1 MLTFGTM
8 TAQNVLEIVAKM
20 PYEDWVTIQNG
31 IADMMV
37 SEMSPEEIEDIR
49 AALAEADADI
59 ERGDVFTSEQA
70 RKHLGLS

>member
-1 MLTFGTM
+1 M

-37 SEMSPEEIEDIR
+37 AEMSPEEIEEIR
-49 AALAEADADI
+49 AALAEADVDI
-59 ERGDVFTSEQA
+59 ERGDVLTSEQA
-70 RKHLGLS
+70 RKHLGLT

>member
-1 MLTFGTM
+1 M

-37 SEMSPEEIEDIR
+37 AEMSSEEIEEIR
-49 AALAEADADI
+49 AALAEADAEI
-59 ERGDVFTSEQA
+59 ERGDVLTSEQA
-70 RKHLGLS
+70 RKHLGLP

>member
-1 MLTFGTM
+1 MEM

-37 SEMSPEEIEDIR
+37 AEMSSEEIEEIR
-49 AALAEADADI
+49 AALAEADAEI
-59 ERGDVFTSEQA
+59 ERGDVLTSEQA
-70 RKHLGLS
+70 RKQLRLP

>member
-1 MLTFGTM
+1 M

-37 SEMSPEEIEDIR
+37 AEMSPQEIEEIR
-49 AALAEADADI
+49 AALAEADAEI
-59 ERGDVFTSEQA
+59 ERGDVLTLEQA
-70 RKHLGLS
+70 RKQFGLP

>member
-1 MLTFGTM
+1 MEM

-37 SEMSPEEIEDIR
+37 AEMSSEEIEEIR
-49 AALAEADADI
+49 AALAEADVEI
-59 ERGDVFTSEQA
+59 ERGDVLTSEQA
-70 RKHLGLS
+70 RKQLRLP

>member
-1 MLTFGTM
+1 M

-37 SEMSPEEIEDIR
+37 TEMSPQEIEEIR
-49 AALAEADADI
+49 AALAEADAEI
-59 ERGDVFTSEQA
+59 ERGDVVTLEQA
-70 RKHLGLS
+70 RKQFGLP